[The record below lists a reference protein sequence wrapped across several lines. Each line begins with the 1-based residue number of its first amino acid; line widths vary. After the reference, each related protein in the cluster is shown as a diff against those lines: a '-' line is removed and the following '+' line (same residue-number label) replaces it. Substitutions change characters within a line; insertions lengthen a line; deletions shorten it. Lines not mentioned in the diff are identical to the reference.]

1 MPVSPNGKNDHRA
14 VCELVSGLIL
24 RCVYHTVSPFAHP
37 TRDRVAEQQGVF
49 ARPVES
55 AVESWCQVVSVRA
68 HLSAQLCERHGCGEL
83 RLERMYE

>member
-1 MPVSPNGKNDHRA
+1 MFRDGHR
-14 VCELVSGLIL
+14 
-24 RCVYHTVSPFAHP
+24 TVGPFAHP

-55 AVESWCQVVSVRA
+55 AVESWCQVVSIRA
-68 HLSAQLCERHGCGEL
+68 HLSAQLCERHGYGES